1 MIGHRYYRRDLHSC
15 GTFQYNG
22 KTMVIASGG
31 TGSEGYLS
39 STEIWDPMSED
50 GWILGNKLNRVAVR
64 H

>member
-1 MIGHRYYRRDLHSC
+1 
-15 GTFQYNG
+15 
-22 KTMVIASGG
+22 MVIASGG